1 MLGDDSEKSREGYCA
16 ASPISTET
24 LAAVGIEI
32 DHFKVVVRMG
42 ADQNQPIGSD
52 PKLPVTE
59 GLHQLD
65 IGQVP
70 VGSPIIE
77 HHKVI
82 AGALVLVKAHV
93 LG

>member
-1 MLGDDSEKSREGYCA
+1 MLVYDSEKRRECYCA
-16 ASPISTET
+16 ASPISTEA

-32 DHFKVVVRMG
+32 DYFKVVIYMG
-42 ADQNQPIGSD
+42 ANQDQPIGSN
-52 PKLPVTE
+52 PKLPVAE

-70 VGSPIIE
+70 VGGPIIE
-77 HHKVI
+77 HDEVI